1 MHGTS
6 EHSTGRHRLCLL
18 AFITQVFVRVA
29 FELRLASG
37 RTEIPDFACM
47 LAAMLCGMGV
57 YQHPADRVFYGMLV
71 VVFRSMMIVL
81 VFTHSVLLFCPQANQ
96 QKR

>member
-1 MHGTS
+1 
-6 EHSTGRHRLCLL
+6 
-18 AFITQVFVRVA
+18 
-29 FELRLASG
+29 
-37 RTEIPDFACM
+37 M

-57 YQHPADRVFYGMLV
+57 YQHPADRIFYGMPV